1 MIYAAK
7 PIYYLPLLGYLVTSV
22 TAFATVGQGECYPIN
37 NTPYQ
42 YETTFIKNVTNPDDN
57 QGGVKLDN
65 FYKWDLGKNY
75 QGYCKPSTPAAGYTY
90 FRATSNLAYGDI
102 IDGKQFFKINEY
114 LSAAAR
120 IYIWGKGYVSSPFN
134 DVVNSLYETIS
145 PDVITNNW
153 NSGAEG
159 WLDIYITKPFV
170 TSLTIPKTKI
180 VALYATRTPGNY
192 ANVPMSEV
200 AISGSITV
208 PQGCEINAGQVI
220 SIDFGTIN
228 SRNFSTKGE
237 KPDAVAPVEKNI
249 TFRCF
254 GLTDTAKLSLR
265 VMGRTD
271 ADLPSA
277 IASDKPGIGV
287 MVANAQGNVLTP
299 NSTKEP
305 LSLNLPD
312 PANNRNAEVKLQAW
326 PVNTNGLPA
335 PKGVFTATGTLQ
347 VDFD

>member
-1 MIYAAK
+1 MMRNTALFYLLPTAGLWLLSNTALAA
-7 PIYYLPLLGYLVTSV
+7 GT
-22 TAFATVGQGECYPIN
+22 GECYPIN

-42 YETTFIKNVTNPDDN
+42 FEATFTKTITDPDTNV
-57 QGGVKLDN
+57 GGVSLDN
-65 FYKWDLGKNY
+65 FYTWNLGSAFS
-75 QGYCKPSTPAAGYTY
+75 GYCNITNEGVTYYKAA
-90 FRATSNLAYGDI
+90 SSLAMSQTTVNTKTFY
-102 IDGKQFFKINEY
+102 KINDY
-114 LSAAAR
+114 LSAAVS
-120 IYIWGKGYVSSPFN
+120 IYIGNAGVYKQVPFADFSNKFTESVISGDKIDNWYSGSRGKL
-134 DVVNSLYETIS
+134 DLYIE
-145 PDVITNNW
+145 
-153 NSGAEG
+153 
-159 WLDIYITKPFV
+159 KPFV
-170 TSLTIPKTKI
+170 TSTSFSKI
-180 VALYATRTPGNY
+180 KIAGIYATRTPGNY
-192 ANVPMSEV
+192 ANVPMAEV
-200 AISGSITV
+200 LISGSVTV

-265 VMGRTD
+265 VMGRAD

-305 LSLNLPD
+305 LPLNLPD
-312 PANNRNAEVKLQAW
+312 PANNRNAEVTLQAW

>member
-1 MIYAAK
+1 MMRNTALFYLLPTAGLWLLSNTALAA
-7 PIYYLPLLGYLVTSV
+7 GT
-22 TAFATVGQGECYPIN
+22 GECYPIN

-42 YETTFIKNVTNPDDN
+42 FEATFTKTITDPDTNV
-57 QGGVKLDN
+57 GGISLDN
-65 FYKWDLGKNY
+65 FYLWDLGKQY
-75 QGYCKPSTPAAGYTY
+75 SGYCNITNTGHTWFSGK
-90 FRATSNLAYGDI
+90 SNLPLSTHASGS
-102 IDGKQFFKINEY
+102 KQYYKINDY
-114 LSAAAR
+114 LSAAVYFLVGGHGNVAVPFVDAENNTTSSLTEGV
-120 IYIWGKGYVSSPFN
+120 INNHWG
-134 DVVNSLYETIS
+134 
-145 PDVITNNW
+145 
-153 NSGAEG
+153 SGASG
-159 WLDIYITKPFV
+159 RLDLYIEKPFV
-170 TSLTIPKTKI
+170 TSTSFSKI
-180 VALYATRTPGNY
+180 NVAGIYATRIAGNHST
-192 ANVPMSEV
+192 VPMAEV
-200 AISGSITV
+200 LISGSVTV

-265 VMGRTD
+265 VMGRAD
-271 ADLPSA
+271 ADLPNA

-305 LSLNLPD
+305 LPLNLPD
-312 PANNRNAEVKLQAW
+312 PANNRNAEVTLQAW

>member
-1 MIYAAK
+1 MRDKALFYLLSVAGLWLVSGAA
-7 PIYYLPLLGYLVTSV
+7 VAAQT
-22 TAFATVGQGECYPIN
+22 GECYPLN

-42 YETTFIKNVTNPDDN
+42 FEATFTKTITNPDEN
-57 QGGVKLDN
+57 VGGVSLDN
-65 FYKWDLGKNY
+65 FYNWRLGRQY
-75 QGYCKPSTPAAGYTY
+75 SGYCNRSNRGHTWFTGK
-90 FRATSNLAYGDI
+90 SNLPLSTHVSGN
-102 IDGKQFFKINEY
+102 KQYYKINDY
-114 LSAAAR
+114 LSVA
-120 IYIWGKGYVSSPFN
+120 ISFWVSGPGDLSVPFTDAEN
-134 DVVNSLYETIS
+134 NSSSTLVS
-145 PDVITNNW
+145 GVIDSTW
-153 NSGAEG
+153 SSGARG
-159 WLDIYITKPFV
+159 HLDLYIEKPFV
-170 TSLTIPKTKI
+170 TSTSFSKVN
-180 VALYATRTPGNY
+180 VAGIYATRTAGNHST
-192 ANVPMSEV
+192 VPMAEV
-200 AISGSITV
+200 LMSGSVTV

-237 KPDAVAPVEKNI
+237 KPDALAPVEKNI

-254 GLTDTAKLSLR
+254 GLADTAKLSLR

-271 ADLPSA
+271 TDDPSA

-305 LSLNLPD
+305 LPLSLPD
-312 PANNRNAEVKLQAW
+312 PTNNRNAEVKLQAW

-335 PKGVFTATGTLQ
+335 SKGVFTATGTLQ

>member
-1 MIYAAK
+1 MMRNTALFYLLPTAGLWLLSNTALAA
-7 PIYYLPLLGYLVTSV
+7 GT
-22 TAFATVGQGECYPIN
+22 GECYPSN

-42 YETTFIKNVTNPDDN
+42 FEATFTKTITDPDTNV
-57 QGGVKLDN
+57 GGISLDN
-65 FYKWDLGKNY
+65 FYTWDLGSKY
-75 QGYCKPSTPAAGYTY
+75 SGYCNITNTGTTWYMGKSTLPLSTHVSG
-90 FRATSNLAYGDI
+90 S
-102 IDGKQFFKINEY
+102 KQYYKINEY
-114 LSAAAR
+114 LSAAVSIWVYNNSYLPVPFVDINNSSTSSLVEGVDDSTWR
-120 IYIWGKGYVSSPFN
+120 SGSFGKLDLYIEKS
-134 DVVNSLYETIS
+134 
-145 PDVITNNW
+145 
-153 NSGAEG
+153 
-159 WLDIYITKPFV
+159 FV
-170 TSLTIPKTKI
+170 TSTSFSKI
-180 VALYATRTPGNY
+180 NVAGIYATRIAGNY
-192 ANVPMSEV
+192 SNVPMAEV
-200 AISGSITV
+200 LISGSVTV

-228 SRNFSTKGE
+228 SRNFATKGE

-254 GLTDTAKLSLR
+254 GLADTAKLSLW

-271 ADLPSA
+271 TDLPSA

-305 LSLNLPD
+305 LPLNLPD
-312 PANNRNAEVKLQAW
+312 PANNRNAEVTLQAW

>member
-1 MIYAAK
+1 MRNTALCYLLPVAGLWLVSGAAVAA
-7 PIYYLPLLGYLVTSV
+7 GES
-22 TAFATVGQGECYPIN
+22 GECYPIN

-42 YETTFIKNVTNPDDN
+42 FEATFTKVITDPDINV
-57 QGGVKLDN
+57 GGVSLDN
-65 FYKWDLGKNY
+65 FYNWSLGKQY
-75 QGYCKPSTPAAGYTY
+75 SGYCYYTGRRSTFFMGK
-90 FRATSNLAYGDI
+90 SNLPLSTHVSGS
-102 IDGKQFFKINEY
+102 KQYYKINDY
-114 LSAAAR
+114 LSAAIHFWVFNQGHLPVPFADADNF
-120 IYIWGKGYVSSPFN
+120 SPSTLESG
-134 DVVNSLYETIS
+134 VINSAWS
-145 PDVITNNW
+145 
-153 NSGAEG
+153 SGATG
-159 WLDIYITKPFV
+159 RLDLYIEKPFV
-170 TSLTIPKTKI
+170 TSTSFSKVN
-180 VALYATRTPGNY
+180 VAGIYATRVAGNY
-192 ANVPMSEV
+192 SAVPMAEV
-200 AISGSITV
+200 LISGSVTV

-237 KPDAVAPVEKNI
+237 KPDALAPVEKNI

-254 GLTDTAKLSLR
+254 GLADTAKLSLR

-271 ADLPSA
+271 TDDPSA

-305 LSLNLPD
+305 LPLSLPD
-312 PANNRNAEVKLQAW
+312 PANNRNAEVTLQAW

-335 PKGVFTATGTLQ
+335 SKGVFTATGTLQ

>member
-1 MIYAAK
+1 MMRNTALFYLLPTAGLWLLSNTALAA
-7 PIYYLPLLGYLVTSV
+7 GT
-22 TAFATVGQGECYPIN
+22 GECYPIN
-37 NTPYQ
+37 NAPYQ
-42 YETTFIKNVTNPDDN
+42 FEATFTKTITDPDTNV
-57 QGGVKLDN
+57 GGISLDN
-65 FYKWDLGKNY
+65 FYLWDIGGY
-75 QGYCKPSTPAAGYTY
+75 YSGYCNISNTGHTWFTGKSTLPLSTHVSG
-90 FRATSNLAYGDI
+90 S
-102 IDGKQFFKINEY
+102 KQYYKINDY
-114 LSAAAR
+114 LSAAVSFRVGNNYNNIPFIDVDNDYTSTMTEGVINSSWASGAKGSLDLYIEKPFITSTSFSKINVAR
-120 IYIWGKGYVSSPFN
+120 IY
-134 DVVNSLYETIS
+134 
-145 PDVITNNW
+145 
-153 NSGAEG
+153 
-159 WLDIYITKPFV
+159 
-170 TSLTIPKTKI
+170 
-180 VALYATRTPGNY
+180 ATRIAGNHST
-192 ANVPMSEV
+192 VPMAEV
-200 AISGSITV
+200 LISGSVTV

>member
-1 MIYAAK
+1 MMRNTALFYLLPTAGLWLLSNTALAA
-7 PIYYLPLLGYLVTSV
+7 GT
-22 TAFATVGQGECYPIN
+22 GECYPIN

-42 YETTFIKNVTNPDDN
+42 FEATFTKTITDPDTNV
-57 QGGVKLDN
+57 GGISLDN
-65 FYKWDLGKNY
+65 FYEWDLGGNY
-75 QGYCKPSTPAAGYTY
+75 SGYCNITNRGQTRFTGK
-90 FRATSNLAYGDI
+90 SNLPLSPHINGS
-102 IDGKQFFKINEY
+102 KQYYKINDY
-114 LSAAAR
+114 LSAAISFYVHNNGYLPVPFVDISNGVSDSVTEGVVLTNAWVSGS
-120 IYIWGKGYVSSPFN
+120 IGKLDLYI
-134 DVVNSLYETIS
+134 E
-145 PDVITNNW
+145 
-153 NSGAEG
+153 
-159 WLDIYITKPFV
+159 KPFV
-170 TSLTIPKTKI
+170 TSTSFSKI
-180 VALYATRTPGNY
+180 NVAEIYATRIAGN
-192 ANVPMSEV
+192 AATVPMAEV
-200 AISGSITV
+200 LISGSVTV

-265 VMGRTD
+265 VMGRAD
-271 ADLPSA
+271 ADLPNA

-305 LSLNLPD
+305 LPLNLPD
-312 PANNRNAEVKLQAW
+312 PANNRNAEVTLQAW

-335 PKGVFTATGTLQ
+335 PKGVFTATGTLH

>member
-1 MIYAAK
+1 MRNTALFYLLPTAGLWLLSNTALAA
-7 PIYYLPLLGYLVTSV
+7 GT
-22 TAFATVGQGECYPIN
+22 GECYPSN

-42 YETTFIKNVTNPDDN
+42 FEATFTKTITDPDTNV
-57 QGGVKLDN
+57 GGISLDN
-65 FYKWDLGKNY
+65 FYTWNLGSKY
-75 QGYCKPSTPAAGYTY
+75 SGYCNITNTGPTWYMGKSTLPLSTHVSG
-90 FRATSNLAYGDI
+90 S
-102 IDGKQFFKINEY
+102 KQYYKINDY
-114 LSAAAR
+114 LSAAISFFVYNNGYLSVPFVDISNGVDESVTDGVVLNDAWESGSIGR
-120 IYIWGKGYVSSPFN
+120 LDLYI
-134 DVVNSLYETIS
+134 E
-145 PDVITNNW
+145 
-153 NSGAEG
+153 
-159 WLDIYITKPFV
+159 KPFV
-170 TSLTIPKTKI
+170 TSTSFSKI
-180 VALYATRTPGNY
+180 NVAGIYATRIAGNHST
-192 ANVPMSEV
+192 VPMAEV
-200 AISGSITV
+200 LISGSITV

-271 ADLPSA
+271 TDPPSA

-305 LSLNLPD
+305 LPLNLPD
-312 PANNRNAEVKLQAW
+312 PANNRNAEVTLQAW